1 MNGGMSMEP
10 EIAERL
16 LAAGDAFAALS
27 LAEAA
32 LASGGS
38 TQPEWWQV
46 MALALAATGRP
57 KEAHLY
63 FSRYA
68 QARPLDSDAWVN
80 LGSACLDCADPPAAL
95 QAFGQARA
103 TGAAGAAYLLGY
115 GLALL
120 ASERFQDAYRCLGK
134 ARALE
139 PEAADIC
146 LAWGQ
151 CLAELERYEELGE
164 CVARIDPGELSHA
177 QRGVLAWL
185 LAQAGRDADAVRLY
199 RLLLDEDPG
208 ALECR
213 AQLLLLLERLNR
225 LPEAAA
231 VLASAPTPVLPHSSI
246 AALAMAR
253 LARRQGQAAA
263 AAGFLQPAIAKE
275 RNDAMAAQLQFELA
289 KCQEQTGQVDAVMAA
304 LALAHQAAGRAL
316 RQRSPDLA
324 AGEVLGW
331 MDQRLQRAAP
341 ARWKDPQRSAD
352 PPDPVF
358 LVGFPRSGT
367 TLLEQVLGCH
377 SGLDVLDERPALET
391 VIAHLRGLPGWS
403 DQALDASLDGLDA
416 GKLQQARDLYRA
428 QVARYLQPV
437 GRVVDKYPLY
447 LTRVPYIQRLFPGSD
462 WLLLLRHPCDCV
474 LSCYMQ
480 AFGLNG
486 GALAFSSLESTA
498 RTYVAVM
505 SWWEEQRILAGPRV
519 QVLRYED
526 LVGDFPGTLG
536 AVMAFL
542 SLQPEAV
549 QADFSRVARDRPARI
564 NTPSYAQ
571 VAQPLNSAAKDRWQR
586 YRSHFS
592 PAVLALLAPWVQRY
606 GYTLD

>member
-1 MNGGMSMEP
+1 MNGNMSMELGK
-10 EIAERL
+10 AERL
-16 LAAGDAFAALS
+16 LATGDAWGALS

-32 LASGGS
+32 SVAEGAAK
-38 TQPEWWQV
+38 PDWWRV

-57 KEAHLY
+57 QEARQY

-68 QARPLDSDAWVN
+68 QSRPLDPDAWVN
-80 LGSACLDCADPPAAL
+80 LGNVSLDCADASAAL
-95 QAFGQARA
+95 QAFERARA
-103 TGAAGAAYLLGY
+103 SGAAGAAYLLGH

-120 ASERFQDAYRCLGK
+120 ASERFQDACRCLGK

-139 PEAADIC
+139 PGAADIG

-164 CVARIDPGELSHA
+164 CVARLDAGELTHA

-185 LAQAGRDADAVRLY
+185 LAQAGRDAEAVRLY

-213 AQLLLLLERLNR
+213 AQLVLLLERLNR

-231 VLASAPTPVLPHSSI
+231 ALASSPSPLLPHSSI
-246 AALAMAR
+246 TALAMAR
-253 LARRQGQAAA
+253 LARRQGHPAA

-275 RNDAMAAQLQFELA
+275 HSDAMAAQLQFELA
-289 KCQEQTGQVDAVMAA
+289 KCHEQMGQVDAVMAA
-304 LALAHQAAGRAL
+304 LALAHQSAGRAL

-324 AGEVLGW
+324 AGDVLGW
-331 MDQRLQRAAP
+331 MDQRLHRAAP
-341 ARWKDPQRSAD
+341 AHWKESGRSVD

-403 DQALDASLDGLDA
+403 DQTLDASLDGLD
-416 GKLQQARDLYRA
+416 GSQLQQARDLYRA
-428 QVARYLQPV
+428 QVARYLQPA

-447 LTRVPYIQRLFPGSD
+447 LTRVPYIQRLFPDSD

-486 GALAFSSLESTA
+486 GALAFSSIESTA
-498 RTYVAVM
+498 HTYVAVM
-505 SWWEEQRILAGPRV
+505 SWWEEQRVLAGPRV

-526 LVGDFPGTLG
+526 LVDDFPGTLR

-542 SLQPEAV
+542 SLQPEAG
-549 QADFSRVARDRPARI
+549 QADFSRAALDRPGRI

-592 PAVLALLAPWVQRY
+592 PTVLALLAPWVQRY